1 MYTHFEDNG
10 ISVGLV
16 FRLRQL
22 RERIVRVRLLLDCLL
37 SPKPALAAARL
48 MSSLVQVGQELGSAY
63 MAPIVRAIKD
73 ALVEEQGFQAHV
85 LSKTVHAVL

>member
-1 MYTHFEDNG
+1 M
-10 ISVGLV
+10 

-48 MSSLVQVGQELGSAY
+48 MSSLVQVGQERRSL
-63 MAPIVRAIKD
+63 RACSPQLL
-73 ALVEEQGFQAHV
+73 AGRGQGGRAQR
-85 LSKTVHAVL
+85 